1 MTWGMLEKVFVRGT
15 ITTLT
20 GLRVGGSEQGLDA
33 AALENLVARHAL
45 LDEPYI
51 PGSSLRGKM
60 RCLLERLQ
68 GIAGPPVDGVG
79 FGPADDPVHPLVQLF
94 GMMSKDGAGM
104 PSRVMVRDAL
114 LTAESRKRLGRL
126 RGVLPMTET
135 KAEALIDRVTAAAT
149 ARTVER
155 LPAGAELR
163 FELVLDVRALP
174 ERQVAVAS
182 DVVVTEGATAGDPTV
197 TTSAVPAPALPAAW
211 LLEVQRASRN
221 EENGWGRDEDLRWLL
236 TGLDL
241 IQDDVIGGHG
251 SRGYG
256 RVKIRVDGVTHRT
269 RDDYLQGRPERALE
283 GLAGDLSGR
292 VQSINERGERERQ
305 EILASL
311 PAIEAG
317 R

>member
-1 MTWGMLEKVFVRGT
+1 MTWGMLEKVFLRGT

-33 AALENLVARHAL
+33 AALENLVVRHAL

-51 PGSSLRGKM
+51 PGSSLRGRM

-68 GIAGPPVDGVG
+68 GIAGPPAGDGIG

-94 GMMSKDGAGM
+94 GMASKDGAGM

-135 KAEALIDRVTAAAT
+135 KAEAMIDRVTAAAT

-174 ERQVAVAS
+174 ERQVAVVSEVHVAEA
-182 DVVVTEGATAGDPTV
+182 TGAAAEPTAQ
-197 TTSAVPAPALPAAW
+197 VPGQALPAAW
-211 LLEVQRASRN
+211 LLEVQRASRS

-241 IQDDVIGGHG
+241 IQDDAIGGHG

-256 RVKIRVDGVTHRT
+256 RVKIRLDGVTHRT
-269 RDDYLQGRPERALE
+269 RDDYLQGRPEHALE
-283 GLAGDLSGR
+283 GLAEELSAR
-292 VQSINERGERERQ
+292 VKDINQRGERELQ

-311 PAIEAG
+311 PAIEAS